1 MKKITFT
8 ALTFILFIGVLSSQ
22 TNSTGVINLSNTP
35 GLEYSAQ
42 IDITASEVKL
52 TLTGPADR
60 WLGLGLGVNSMTS
73 GEDVV
78 VYSGG
83 TSTNT
88 LGTISDRTFNG
99 INVTPSLDGAMQNW
113 NLITNDITT
122 QAGDRIL
129 VATRG
134 LNTGVDN
141 DYVFSLTD
149 TSINLVWA
157 RGNGTLS
164 LSNHGGSNRG
174 ITSTGFTL
182 GISDFVLNEF
192 KISPNP
198 VSTVFK
204 VELPDT
210 VENANVGIY
219 DVLGKQL
226 YSGEISKLIS
236 KIDVTDFSN
245 GIYLVRV
252 SNGNSSQTKRIIK
265 Q

>member
-8 ALTFILFIGVLSSQ
+8 VFSLLLFGGTLISQ
-22 TNSTGVINLSNTP
+22 TNSTDVVTLSTTS

-42 IDITASEVKL
+42 IDVTASEVKL
-52 TLTGPADR
+52 TLTGPSDR

-78 VYSGG
+78 VYTGG

-88 LGTISDRTFNG
+88 LGTLSDRTFNG
-99 INVTPSLDGAMQNW
+99 IGSTPSLDGTMQNW
-113 NLITNDITT
+113 NLIKNDITT
-122 QAGDRIL
+122 QSGYRIL
-129 VATRG
+129 EATRV

-141 DYVFSLTD
+141 DYVFSLSD
-149 TSINLVWA
+149 LSINLVWA

-174 ITSTGFTL
+174 ITSAGFTL
-182 GISDFVLNEF
+182 GISEYVLNDF

-198 VSTVFK
+198 VSDMFSIDLPNQVETATVQ
-204 VELPDT
+204 L
-210 VENANVGIY
+210 Y

-226 YSGEISKLIS
+226 FINEISKLNSIVNVRNLNS
-236 KIDVTDFSN
+236 

-252 SNGNSSQTKRIIK
+252 SSDGSSQTKRIIK